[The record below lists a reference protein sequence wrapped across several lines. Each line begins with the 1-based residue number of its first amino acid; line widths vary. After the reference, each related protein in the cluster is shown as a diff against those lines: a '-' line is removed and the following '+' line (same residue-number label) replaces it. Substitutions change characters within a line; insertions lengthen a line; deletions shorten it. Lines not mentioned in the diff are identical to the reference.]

1 MSVEPIDENVRKFL
15 KEDYKELKMQADDET
30 EVRDA
35 LVDAGLDQDE
45 ADNIMEA
52 YEENLF
58 INSSRGIKN
67 LREIQEYLVD
77 AFHEFCDEGPLANE
91 PVIGL
96 KVKLHDAKLHE
107 DAIHRGPAQMIPATK
122 DAMKRGFLQATPR
135 LIEPKQKM
143 RIDTPSDTMGDAMT
157 EVNNRRGDII
167 DMDEEGDSA
176 IIRCKLP
183 VEELFGFEAALK
195 SATNGKGFF
204 SLIDIIFE
212 PLSRNLQEEKILE
225 IRERKGMKQ
234 EMPSLEE

>member
-1 MSVEPIDENVRKFL
+1 
-15 KEDYKELKMQADDET
+15 
-30 EVRDA
+30 
-35 LVDAGLDQDE
+35 
-45 ADNIMEA
+45 
-52 YEENLF
+52 
-58 INSSRGIKN
+58 
-67 LREIQEYLVD
+67 
-77 AFHEFCDEGPLANE
+77 
-91 PVIGL
+91 
-96 KVKLHDAKLHE
+96 
-107 DAIHRGPAQMIPATK
+107 
-122 DAMKRGFLQATPR
+122 
-135 LIEPKQKM
+135 
-143 RIDTPSDTMGDAMT
+143 MT

-212 PLSRNLQEEKILE
+212 PLMRDLQEEKILE